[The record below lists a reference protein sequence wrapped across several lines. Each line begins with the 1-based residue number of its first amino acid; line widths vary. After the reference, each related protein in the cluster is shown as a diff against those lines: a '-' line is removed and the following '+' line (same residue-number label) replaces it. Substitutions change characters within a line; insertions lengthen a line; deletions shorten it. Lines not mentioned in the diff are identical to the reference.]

1 MTDIERVDRHRFG
14 HEAISLHIAGIQNLY
29 SQSNLRIHR
38 DHQLFSLLCDAK
50 EVASVWAKGS
60 FSETEM
66 DQLFSTLHIERIYNA
81 VRFLDQEPNRNKY
94 LKDLLKGSLNFF
106 DRDKSHAKSILW
118 ELEVF
123 TKIRK
128 VIVSTSLEEPDVVVS
143 MNQISI
149 ALPCKQ
155 IFSENGV
162 PKVLSNA
169 VSQIEKRHE
178 FGIVAM
184 NIDNLI
190 PEKVLLKARTFQEA
204 GDRLHAHNMEF
215 LARHERHFL
224 KYLTSSRIVAVL
236 ASTSLITDILDETP
250 KFNNFSQW
258 AIWTIPS
265 LSDKYKLAMDEFR
278 QMVIG

>member
-1 MTDIERVDRHRFG
+1 MTDTERSDRQRFG
-14 HEAISLHIAGIQNLY
+14 HEAISAHIADIENLY

-38 DHQLFSLLCDAK
+38 DHLLFSLLCDAK

-60 FSETEM
+60 FSEIDM
-66 DQLFSTLHIERIYNA
+66 DQFFSTLHIERIYNA
-81 VRFLDQEPNRNKY
+81 VRFLDQEPNRDKY
-94 LKDLLKGSLNFF
+94 MNDLLKGSLNFF
-106 DRDKSHAKSILW
+106 ERDKSHAKSILW

-128 VIVSTSLEEPDVVVS
+128 VIASTSLEEPDVVVD
-143 MNQISI
+143 MNQMSI

-178 FGIVAM
+178 FGIVAI

-204 GDRLHAHNMEF
+204 GDRLHARNMEF

-224 KYLTSSRIVAVL
+224 KYLSSSRIVAVL
-236 ASTSLITDILDETP
+236 ASTTLIADILDETP

-265 LSDKYKLAMDEFR
+265 LSATHKLAIDEFR